1 MDEKG
6 LNIMIKNH
14 LNNMERELKIIRK
27 LVHQNH
33 YNVNKCDDTLIPLQ
47 QALVE
52 TQKCLE
58 SQQNESS

>member
-1 MDEKG
+1 MDEKD
-6 LNIMIKNH
+6 LSIMLKNH
-14 LNNMERELKIIRK
+14 LDNMERKLKIIRK

-33 YNVNKCDDTLIPLQ
+33 YDVSKCDDKLIPLQ

-58 SQQNESS
+58 NK